1 LPHRSLTAAAVE
13 RLKVPAKGQV
23 EHFDKGFPGLALRLS
38 YGGGKSFV
46 FFYRIGGRLRRMTL
60 GTYPAL
66 SLADAREAWRK
77 ARQDVQLGRDPAIA
91 RGGAS
96 PATAFAAVTEEW
108 LKRDQ
113 ATNKSHATVERIV
126 KRELL
131 PAWGHLPIAEIN
143 YDDVLR
149 VIDSIA
155 DRGTV
160 IMARRVHGYAHRLF
174 VWAKGRRI
182 ITTNPMA
189 DMPKPGKEIP
199 RDRVLTDDELAQVW
213 RGTEELGWPFGPA
226 FRLLILTGARR
237 EEIGRL
243 RWSEVDGA
251 VIKLEGTR
259 TKSGNPHTIPLSTA
273 GLVVLEQVP
282 RIVNSDF
289 VFTASGKAHISAWST
304 AKGRLDTLAP
314 IASWRTHDLRRTAAT
329 GMQRLGISLQ
339 VVESILGHV
348 AGSRAGVVGIYQ
360 RHTYDAEKRA
370 ALEAWG
376 AHVMALVEGRKPGVV
391 LPIWGKR

>member
-1 LPHRSLTAAAVE
+1 ME
-13 RLKVPAKGQV
+13 RLKAPAKGQL

-66 SLADAREAWRK
+66 SLAEAREAWRE
-77 ARQDVQLGRDPAIA
+77 ARQAVQLGRDPAIA
-91 RGGAS
+91 RKRAK
-96 PATAFAAVTEEW
+96 PATAFAAVAEEW

-113 ATNKSHATVERIV
+113 AKNKSHATVERIV

-131 PAWGHLPIAEIN
+131 PAWGHRSIAELSRR
-143 YDDVLR
+143 DVLDL
-149 VIDSIA
+149 VDGIV
-155 DRGTV
+155 DRDAV
-160 IMARRVHGYAHRLF
+160 IMARRVQSHVHRLF
-174 VWAKGRRI
+174 RWCVGRGI
-182 ITTNPMA
+182 IESNPAA
-189 DMPKPGKEIP
+189 DLPMPGAETR
-199 RDRVLTDDELAQVW
+199 RDRVLTDDELVQVW
-213 RGTEELGWPFGPA
+213 RGTEQLGWPFGPA

-243 RWSEVDGA
+243 RWSEVGGTD
-251 VIKLEGTR
+251 IKLEGAR
-259 TKSGNPHTIPLSTA
+259 TKSGDPHIIPLSTA

-282 RIVNSDF
+282 RIGNSDF

-304 AKGRLDTLAP
+304 AKGRLDALAP
-314 IASWRTHDLRRTAAT
+314 IAPWRVHDLRRTAAT
-329 GMQRLGISLQ
+329 GMQKLGVGLQ
-339 VVESILGHV
+339 VVEAILGHV
-348 AGSRAGVVGIYQ
+348 SGSRGGIIGVYQ

-376 AHVMALVEGRKPGVV
+376 ANVMALVEGREPGKVV
-391 LPIWGKR
+391 PMRAKSNV